1 MFSVGELNNTPKAK
15 LQKLRE
21 LLQTPGITS
30 IQQARIFKLI
40 QETES
45 QLASSE
51 PRHAPGYSPYPA
63 QLPKQSYPL
72 QQNQPQIP
80 IYMAKTTGVI
90 ASNSLALVPTPQ
102 PLKNSSAGGPGD
114 MSRFET
120 DEQIRE
126 REFEAELERRRH
138 EFRRQQEQR
147 RQEYL
152 NKIREMESGNVDSL
166 RLLGLNTNYTI
177 EELKSAYKRMAMET
191 HPDRPGGNTEK
202 FQLVTQC
209 YMSLLE
215 RLKGQTPTKS
225 AMDLRADARAAYTT
239 GSGGAEDG
247 NGSNDPTG
255 KGAARRKTQVPQKFI
270 NPDGQGFNVKLF
282 NKLYEENKIWDPN
295 DDGYEDWLR
304 KGDVD
309 EIRKAPP
316 VFSKSF
322 NIGVFNSTFEDW
334 KDQQRMAR
342 DGGTQQRTARDG
354 GTQQRM
360 ARDGGSGGGRQ
371 IQKYDRPQEL
381 ISTSSG
387 YTVLDGGEPIRDF
400 TKSLDSPGSLNYSDL
415 KAAYTGGC
423 DMIDPRT
430 VDARKEYRNVEEL
443 IRDRDRLDYVLSPE
457 DAALEELYARE
468 REQREQ
474 DRLARLAA
482 RDNLVGQHYTT
493 THERLIGRAPDS
505 DNPAALTYQP
515 KSRIPNHPSGNQ
527 LLYNPAPQN
536 PQLQYQGRQQQQF
549 PQTPNMLMSSA
560 RAPSTAAG
568 NGMGRLPPPVSPA
581 AIAAA
586 TGHPSQSPALTY
598 VAQANNLRARS
609 GAR

>member
-1 MFSVGELNNTPKAK
+1 MADLNNPQAK
-15 LQKLRE
+15 LQKLRG

-40 QETES
+40 QETE
-45 QLASSE
+45 
-51 PRHAPGYSPYPA
+51 A
-63 QLPKQSYPL
+63 QLTASLPRPSY
-72 QQNQPQIP
+72 QQAAYQQQQQQQQPQIP
-80 IYMAKTTGVI
+80 SYISRTV
-90 ASNSLALVPTPQ
+90 SSLPSPSLALVPIPQ
-102 PLKNSSAGGPGD
+102 PLKYSSGEGSGD

-126 REFEAELERRRH
+126 REFEEEMNRKKH

-152 NKIREMESGNVDSL
+152 NKLREMESGNVDSL

-202 FQLVTQC
+202 FQLITQC

-215 RLKGQTPTKS
+215 RLKGQKPAKS
-225 AMDLRADARAAYTT
+225 AMDLRADARAATT
-239 GSGGAEDG
+239 NGSSSGASDG
-247 NGSNDPTG
+247 QSNDPVG
-255 KGAARRKTQVPQKFI
+255 KGTARRKSQVPPKFI

-334 KDQQRMAR
+334 KQQANQ
-342 DGGTQQRTARDG
+342 GGVG
-354 GTQQRM
+354 G
-360 ARDGGSGGGRQ
+360 Q
-371 IQKYDRPQEL
+371 IQKYERPQEL

-387 YTVLDGGEPIRDF
+387 YTVLDGGQAITDF
-400 TKSLDSPGSLNYSDL
+400 TKSLDSPGALNYSDL

-457 DAALEELYARE
+457 DAAIEERFARE
-468 REQREQ
+468 RAQREQ
-474 DRLARLAA
+474 ERLSRLSS
-482 RDNLVGQHYTT
+482 RDTLVGQHYQQ
-493 THERLIGRAPDS
+493 THERLIGRTPDS

-515 KSRIPNHPSGNQ
+515 KSRTPTMHAPNQ
-527 LLYNPAPQN
+527 LQYSPTAAN
-536 PQLQYQGRQQQQF
+536 PQLQYQRQQQQY
-549 PQTPNMLMSSA
+549 PPIPNMLMSSA
-560 RAPSTAAG
+560 RAPSNAAG

-586 TGHPSQSPALTY
+586 TGHPTQAPALTY
-598 VAQANNLRARS
+598 IAQANNLRSRS

>member
-1 MFSVGELNNTPKAK
+1 MADLNNIPRDK
-15 LQKLRE
+15 LLKLRG

-40 QETES
+40 QETEA
-45 QLASSE
+45 QLANTI
-51 PRHAPGYSPYPA
+51 PRPATGYQQHPPYQPQPPA
-63 QLPKQSYPL
+63 Q
-72 QQNQPQIP
+72 IP
-80 IYMAKTTGVI
+80 NYMSRTAGIMTG
-90 ASNSLALVPTPQ
+90 NSLALVPTLQ
-102 PLKNSSAGGPGD
+102 PLKTAKGMGNGSRSGD

-126 REFEAELERRRH
+126 REFEAELDRRRH

-152 NKIREMESGNVDSL
+152 NKIREMESGNIDSL

-215 RLKGQTPTKS
+215 RLKGQTPAKS

-239 GSGGAEDG
+239 NSGGTGDG
-247 NGSNDPTG
+247 TGSSNPTG
-255 KGAARRKTQVPQKFI
+255 KDAARRKSQVPPKFI

-334 KDQQRMAR
+334 KQQANS
-342 DGGTQQRTARDG
+342 
-354 GTQQRM
+354 
-360 ARDGGSGGGRQ
+360 GGSSSSGQ

-400 TKSLDSPGSLNYSDL
+400 TKSLDSPGALNYSDL

-457 DAALEELYARE
+457 DAALEERYARE

-474 DRLARLAA
+474 DRLSRMAA
-482 RDNLVGQHYTT
+482 RDNLVGQHYTS

-515 KSRIPNHPSGNQ
+515 KPRAPNHPTGNQ
-527 LLYNPAPQN
+527 LLYSPSSQN

-549 PQTPNMLMSSA
+549 PKTPNMLISSA

-581 AIAAA
+581 AIAVA
-586 TGHPSQSPALTY
+586 TGHPTQQPALTY
-598 VAQANNLRARS
+598 VAQANKNNTHLRARS
-609 GAR
+609 GAM

>member
-1 MFSVGELNNTPKAK
+1 MMNVAALNNNPRAK

-30 IQQARIFKLI
+30 IQQARIFKLM

-45 QLASSE
+45 MIATTNSANSSYPIPPRQQSSGYQQTYGQPSKQSVQQQTPLSVPNYMSRTVGALAS
-51 PRHAPGYSPYPA
+51 
-63 QLPKQSYPL
+63 
-72 QQNQPQIP
+72 N
-80 IYMAKTTGVI
+80 T
-90 ASNSLALVPTPQ
+90 NLALVPTPQ
-102 PLKNSSAGGPGD
+102 ALKNSGGANSGD

-126 REFEAELERRRH
+126 REFEAELERKRH

-152 NKIREMESGNVDSL
+152 NKLREMESGNVDSL
-166 RLLGLNTNYTI
+166 RMFGLNPNYTI

-215 RLKGQTPTKS
+215 RLKGQTPAKS
-225 AMDLRADARAAYTT
+225 AMDLRAESR
-239 GSGGAEDG
+239 GS
-247 NGSNDPTG
+247 SNDWIKDVANDLTRQKQKKPP
-255 KGAARRKTQVPQKFI
+255 AKFI

-322 NIGVFNSTFEDW
+322 NIAVFNSTFEDW
-334 KDQQRMAR
+334 REQQRQSSGQ
-342 DGGTQQRTARDG
+342 GG
-354 GTQQRM
+354 
-360 ARDGGSGGGRQ
+360 Q

-387 YTVLDGGEPIRDF
+387 YTVLDGGQAITDF
-400 TKSLDSPGSLNYSDL
+400 TKSLDAPGSLNYSDL

-457 DAALEELYARE
+457 DAALEERYARE
-468 REQREQ
+468 AEQREQ
-474 DRLARLAA
+474 ERLSRLSN
-482 RDNLVGQHYTT
+482 RDNLIGQHYQQ
-493 THERLIGRAPDS
+493 THQRLIGRAPDS
-505 DNPAALTYQP
+505 DNPAVALGYHPTTQP
-515 KSRIPNHPSGNQ
+515 PNQ
-527 LLYNPAPQN
+527 LEY
-536 PQLQYQGRQQQQF
+536 RQPPKQ
-549 PQTPNMLMSSA
+549 NMLTSG
-560 RAPSTAAG
+560 RAPSTSASG
-568 NGMGRLPPPVSPA
+568 GIGRLPPPVSPA

-586 TGHPSQSPALTY
+586 TGHTGSAPALTY

>member
-1 MFSVGELNNTPKAK
+1 MFSVGELNNNPKAK

-40 QETES
+40 QQTES
-45 QLASSE
+45 QLASSI
-51 PRHAPGYSPYPA
+51 PRYTTGYQAQPPYPA
-63 QLPKQSYPL
+63 QNPKPSYPP

-80 IYMAKTTGVI
+80 SYMARTTGVM
-90 ASNSLALVPTPQ
+90 ASNNLALVPTPQ

-126 REFEAELERRRH
+126 RDFEAELERKRH

-215 RLKGQTPTKS
+215 RLKGQTPAKS
-225 AMDLRADARAAYTT
+225 AMDLRADARAAYTANT
-239 GSGGAEDG
+239 GSTGDG
-247 NGSNDPTG
+247 TSGSDPTG

-322 NIGVFNSTFEDW
+322 NIGIFNSTFEDW
-334 KDQQRMAR
+334 KDQQR
-342 DGGTQQRTARDG
+342 TARDG
-354 GTQQRM
+354 
-360 ARDGGSGGGRQ
+360 SGQ

-400 TKSLDSPGSLNYSDL
+400 TKSLDSPGALNYSDL

-457 DAALEELYARE
+457 DAALEERYARE

-474 DRLARLAA
+474 ERLNRLAA

-493 THERLIGRAPDS
+493 THERLIGHAPDS

-515 KSRIPNHPSGNQ
+515 KSRTPNHPASNQ
-527 LLYNPAPQN
+527 LLYSSPSQN
-536 PQLQYQGRQQQQF
+536 PQLQYQARQQQLYQ
-549 PQTPNMLMSSA
+549 PAQNMLMSSS
-560 RAPSTAAG
+560 RAPSTASG

-586 TGHPSQSPALTY
+586 TGHPSQSPTLTY
-598 VAQANNLRARS
+598 VAQANNLRARTS
-609 GAR
+609 AR

>member
-1 MFSVGELNNTPKAK
+1 MMNTSELNTNPRAK

-45 QLASSE
+45 KLADATPRASANHTYSMAPQLQHPSYIQQQYQQKQHQALQPSYQSS
-51 PRHAPGYSPYPA
+51 
-63 QLPKQSYPL
+63 
-72 QQNQPQIP
+72 QQQPQIP
-80 IYMAKTTGVI
+80 SYMSRTVGMMNGA
-90 ASNSLALVPTPQ
+90 ANNLALVPTPQ
-102 PLKNSSAGGPGD
+102 PLKNPKGMCNGAGAGD

-126 REFEAELERRRH
+126 REFEEELNRKRH

-152 NKIREMESGNVDSL
+152 NKLREMESGNVDSL
-166 RLLGLNTNYTI
+166 RLLGLNPNYTI
-177 EELKSAYKRMAMET
+177 EELKAAYKRMAMET

-215 RLKGQTPTKS
+215 RLKGQTPAKS

-239 GSGGAEDG
+239 SGE
-247 NGSNDPTG
+247 PTAG
-255 KGAARRKTQVPQKFI
+255 KGAARCKSQVPTKFI

-334 KDQQRMAR
+334 KNE
-342 DGGTQQRTARDG
+342 QRTAR
-354 GTQQRM
+354 
-360 ARDGGSGGGRQ
+360 GGSGQ

-400 TKSLDSPGSLNYSDL
+400 TKSLDSPGALNYSDL

-430 VDARKEYRNVEEL
+430 VDARKEYRNVDEL

-457 DAALEELYARE
+457 DAALEERYARE

-474 DRLARLAA
+474 DRLSRMAA

-493 THERLIGRAPDS
+493 THERLIGRVPDS

-515 KSRIPNHPSGNQ
+515 KSRAPNPHATN
-527 LLYNPAPQN
+527 
-536 PQLQYQGRQQQQF
+536 QLQYQRHQY
-549 PQTPNMLMSSA
+549 PQSGNMLTSSLSG

-568 NGMGRLPPPVSPA
+568 MVRLPPPVSPA

-586 TGHPSQSPALTY
+586 TTYQQAPALTY

-609 GAR
+609 GTS

>member
-1 MFSVGELNNTPKAK
+1 MNVAALNNNPRAK

-30 IQQARIFKLI
+30 IQQARIFKLM

-45 QLASSE
+45 MIATTNSGNNSYPIPPRQQSSGYQQTYGQPSKQSVQQQIQSAVPNYMSRTVGALAS
-51 PRHAPGYSPYPA
+51 
-63 QLPKQSYPL
+63 
-72 QQNQPQIP
+72 N
-80 IYMAKTTGVI
+80 T
-90 ASNSLALVPTPQ
+90 NLALVPTPQ
-102 PLKNSSAGGPGD
+102 ALKNSGGANSGD

-126 REFEAELERRRH
+126 REFEAELERKRH

-152 NKIREMESGNVDSL
+152 NKLREMESGNVDSL
-166 RLLGLNTNYTI
+166 RMFGLNPNYTI

-215 RLKGQTPTKS
+215 RLKGQAPAKS
-225 AMDLRADARAAYTT
+225 AMDLRAESR
-239 GSGGAEDG
+239 GS
-247 NGSNDPTG
+247 SNDWI
-255 KGAARRKTQVPQKFI
+255 KDAANDLTRQKQKKPPAKFI

-322 NIGVFNSTFEDW
+322 NIAVFNSTFEDW
-334 KDQQRMAR
+334 KDQQK
-342 DGGTQQRTARDG
+342 QQRQPG
-354 GTQQRM
+354 G
-360 ARDGGSGGGRQ
+360 Q

-387 YTVLDGGEPIRDF
+387 YTVLDGGQAITDF
-400 TKSLDSPGSLNYSDL
+400 TKSLDAPGSLNYSDL

-423 DMIDPRT
+423 DMIDPRI
-430 VDARKEYRNVEEL
+430 VDARKEYRNVDEL

-457 DAALEELYARE
+457 DAALEERYARE
-468 REQREQ
+468 AEQREQ
-474 DRLARLAA
+474 ERLSRLSA
-482 RDNLVGQHYTT
+482 RDNLVGQHYSQ
-493 THERLIGRAPDS
+493 THQRLIGRAPDS
-505 DNPAALTYQP
+505 DNPAVALCYQP
-515 KSRIPNHPSGNQ
+515 TAQPPNQ
-527 LLYNPAPQN
+527 LEY
-536 PQLQYQGRQQQQF
+536 RQPPKQ
-549 PQTPNMLMSSA
+549 NMLTSG
-560 RAPSTAAG
+560 RAPSTSASG
-568 NGMGRLPPPVSPA
+568 GMGRLPPPVSPA

-586 TGHPSQSPALTY
+586 TGNTGSAPALTY

>member
-1 MFSVGELNNTPKAK
+1 MFSVSELNNNPRAK

-30 IQQARIFKLI
+30 IQQARIFKLM
-40 QETES
+40 QETEAL
-45 QLASSE
+45 LASTNNP
-51 PRHAPGYSPYPA
+51 PRHATT
-63 QLPKQSYPL
+63 SY
-72 QQNQPQIP
+72 QQPSQPSYQQPQIP
-80 IYMAKTTGVI
+80 SYMSRTVGAMSGT
-90 ASNSLALVPTPQ
+90 SLALVPTPQ
-102 PLKNSSAGGPGD
+102 PLKNPKGMGNGARAGAGD

-126 REFEAELERRRH
+126 REFEEEMNRKKH

-152 NKIREMESGNVDSL
+152 NKLQEMESGNVDSL

-215 RLKGQTPTKS
+215 RLKGQEPAKS
-225 AMDLRADARAAYTT
+225 AMDLRADARAATT
-239 GSGGAEDG
+239 NSGSSSGHDSG
-247 NGSNDPTG
+247 DPIG
-255 KGAARRKTQVPQKFI
+255 KGAARRKSQVPPKFI
-270 NPDGQGFNVKLF
+270 SPDGQGFNVKLF

-334 KDQQRMAR
+334 KQQ
-342 DGGTQQRTARDG
+342 TKQQH
-354 GTQQRM
+354 
-360 ARDGGSGGGRQ
+360 GGGAGGQ

-387 YTVLDGGEPIRDF
+387 YTVLDGGQAITDF
-400 TKSLDSPGSLNYSDL
+400 TKSLDTPGALNYSDL
-415 KAAYTGGC
+415 KSAYTGGC
-423 DMIDPRT
+423 DMIDPNT
-430 VDARKEYRNVEEL
+430 VEARREYRNVEEL
-443 IRDRDRLDYVLSPE
+443 VRDRDRLDYVLTPE
-457 DAALEELYARE
+457 DAALEERYARE
-468 REQREQ
+468 AERREQE
-474 DRLARLAA
+474 RLSRLSS
-482 RDNLVGQHYTT
+482 RDTLVGQHYSQ
-493 THERLIGRAPDS
+493 THQRLIGRAPDS
-505 DNPAALTYQP
+505 DNPAALTYQSN
-515 KSRIPNHPSGNQ
+515 KHNTNHNTNQ
-527 LLYNPAPQN
+527 LQLPYTATTN
-536 PQLQYQGRQQQQF
+536 PQLQYQQPPKQ
-549 PQTPNMLMSSA
+549 NMQANRLMSA
-560 RAPSTAAG
+560 RAPISLTSQGG

-586 TGHPSQSPALTY
+586 TGQSGSAPALTY

-609 GAR
+609 NAR

>member
-1 MFSVGELNNTPKAK
+1 MMNIAALNNNPRAK

-30 IQQARIFKLI
+30 IQQARIFKLM

-45 QLASSE
+45 MIATTNRGNSSYPIPPRQQSSGYQQTYGQPGQQSVQQQIQSAVPNYMSRTVGALAS
-51 PRHAPGYSPYPA
+51 
-63 QLPKQSYPL
+63 
-72 QQNQPQIP
+72 N
-80 IYMAKTTGVI
+80 T
-90 ASNSLALVPTPQ
+90 NLALVPTPQ
-102 PLKNSSAGGPGD
+102 PLKNSGGANSGD

-126 REFEAELERRRH
+126 REFEAELERKRH

-152 NKIREMESGNVDSL
+152 NKLREMESGNVDSL

-215 RLKGQTPTKS
+215 RLKGQAPAKS
-225 AMDLRADARAAYTT
+225 AMDLRADARAATSSSS
-239 GSGGAEDG
+239 GSSGDQ
-247 NGSNDPTG
+247 SFDPIG
-255 KGAARRKTQVPQKFI
+255 KGATRRKSHVPTKFI

-334 KDQQRMAR
+334 KAQTKQG
-342 DGGTQQRTARDG
+342 GGT
-354 GTQQRM
+354 
-360 ARDGGSGGGRQ
+360 GGGQ

-400 TKSLDSPGSLNYSDL
+400 TKSLDTPGALNYSDL
-415 KAAYTGGC
+415 KSAYTGGC
-423 DMIDPRT
+423 DMIDPNS
-430 VDARKEYRNVEEL
+430 VEARREYRNVEEL
-443 IRDRDRLDYVLSPE
+443 IRDRDRLDYVLTPE
-457 DAALEELYARE
+457 DAALEERFARE
-468 REQREQ
+468 AERREQE
-474 DRLARLAA
+474 RLSRLSS
-482 RDNLVGQHYTT
+482 RDNLVGQHYSQ
-493 THERLIGRAPDS
+493 THQRLIGRAPDS

-515 KSRIPNHPSGNQ
+515 NKHNTNINQ
-527 LLYNPAPQN
+527 VPLSLSSVVN
-536 PQLQYQGRQQQQF
+536 PQLQYQQPRQ
-549 PQTPNMLMSSA
+549 PTNNMLTSG
-560 RAPSTAAG
+560 RGPSITSQNGA
-568 NGMGRLPPPVSPA
+568 GMGRLPPPVSPA

-586 TGHPSQSPALTY
+586 TGQQPPAALTY

-609 GAR
+609 NAR

>member
-1 MFSVGELNNTPKAK
+1 MADLNNNPRAK
-15 LQKLRE
+15 LQKLRG

-45 QLASSE
+45 LIATSYEQT
-51 PRHAPGYSPYPA
+51 PRPQTNNFAGGYTPPHQSIPRQPAVQPSAPSYMSRTAGSLFTGNMNGNDTGAIQVVP
-63 QLPKQSYPL
+63 QPKQS
-72 QQNQPQIP
+72 
-80 IYMAKTTGVI
+80 
-90 ASNSLALVPTPQ
+90 
-102 PLKNSSAGGPGD
+102 GD
-114 MSRFET
+114 MSGFDT
-120 DEQIRE
+120 DERIRE
-126 REFEAELERRRH
+126 REFEAELERRKH

-152 NKIREMESGNVDSL
+152 NKLREMESGSVDSL

-215 RLKGQTPTKS
+215 RLKGQTPAKS
-225 AMDLRADARAAYTT
+225 AMDLRAESRAESQGSTNTYTPNQK
-239 GSGGAEDG
+239 EE
-247 NGSNDPTG
+247 G
-255 KGAARRKTQVPQKFI
+255 KRRKKQVPPKFI
-270 NPDGQGFNVKLF
+270 NPEGQGFNVKLF

-334 KDQQRMAR
+334 KAQTKQQ
-342 DGGTQQRTARDG
+342 
-354 GTQQRM
+354 
-360 ARDGGSGGGRQ
+360 GGSGGASGQ

-387 YTVLDGGEPIRDF
+387 YTVLDGGEPIKDF
-400 TKSLDSPGSLNYSDL
+400 TKSLDTPGALNYSDL
-415 KAAYTGGC
+415 KSAYTGGC

-443 IRDRDRLDYVLSPE
+443 IRDRDRLDYVLTPA
-457 DAALEELYARE
+457 DAALEERYARE
-468 REQREQ
+468 AERREQE
-474 DRLARLAA
+474 RLSRLSS
-482 RDNLVGQHYTT
+482 RDTLVGQHYSQ
-493 THERLIGRAPDS
+493 THQRLIGRAPDS

-515 KSRIPNHPSGNQ
+515 NKNNSNQ
-527 LLYNPAPQN
+527 RQLPYTATTN
-536 PQLQYQGRQQQQF
+536 PQLQYQQQPLQ
-549 PQTPNMLMSSA
+549 PTNIQTNMQTNIQTNMLMSG
-560 RAPSTAAG
+560 RAPSITSQNGA
-568 NGMGRLPPPVSPA
+568 GMGRLPPPVSPA

-586 TGHPSQSPALTY
+586 TGHSGSAPALTY
-598 VAQANNLRARS
+598 IAQANNLRARS
-609 GAR
+609 SAR

>member
-1 MFSVGELNNTPKAK
+1 MQHTADFNNNPHAK
-15 LQKLRE
+15 LQKLRG

-30 IQQARIFKLI
+30 IQQSRIFKLI

-45 QLASSE
+45 LIAGANNNARYQQPLKPQQRLPAPEQIPNYMARNINAVSNNNLAMVSV
-51 PRHAPGYSPYPA
+51 P
-63 QLPKQSYPL
+63 QPKQSADL
-72 QQNQPQIP
+72 S
-80 IYMAKTTGVI
+80 GF
-90 ASNSLALVPTPQ
+90 
-102 PLKNSSAGGPGD
+102 D
-114 MSRFET
+114 T
-120 DEQIRE
+120 DERIRE
-126 REFEAELERRRH
+126 REFEEELERRRQ

-147 RQEYL
+147 RQEYM
-152 NKIREMESGNVDSL
+152 NKLREMESGNVDSL
-166 RLLGLNTNYTI
+166 RMFGLNANYTI

-215 RLKGQTPTKS
+215 RLKGQTPAKS
-225 AMDLRADARAAYTT
+225 AMDLRAESR
-239 GSGGAEDG
+239 
-247 NGSNDPTG
+247 GSNNDWIKDVANDLTRQKQKKPP
-255 KGAARRKTQVPQKFI
+255 AKFI

-322 NIGVFNSTFEDW
+322 NIAVFNSTFDDW
-334 KDQQRMAR
+334 REQQR
-342 DGGTQQRTARDG
+342 QP
-354 GTQQRM
+354 
-360 ARDGGSGGGRQ
+360 GSQ

-387 YTVLDGGEPIRDF
+387 YTVLDGGQAITDF
-400 TKSLDSPGSLNYSDL
+400 TKSLDVPGSLNYSDL

-457 DAALEELYARE
+457 DAALEERYARE
-468 REQREQ
+468 AERREQE
-474 DRLARLAA
+474 RLSRLSA
-482 RDNLVGQHYTT
+482 RDNLVGQHYQQ
-493 THERLIGRAPDS
+493 THQRLIGRAPDS
-505 DNPAALTYQP
+505 DNPAVALGYQP
-515 KSRIPNHPSGNQ
+515 TAQPPNQ
-527 LLYNPAPQN
+527 LEY
-536 PQLQYQGRQQQQF
+536 RQPPKQ
-549 PQTPNMLMSSA
+549 NMLTSG
-560 RAPSTAAG
+560 RAPSIAAPG
-568 NGMGRLPPPVSPA
+568 GGMGRLPPPVSPA

-586 TGHPSQSPALTY
+586 TSQQPTPALTY

-609 GAR
+609 STAR

>member
-1 MFSVGELNNTPKAK
+1 MADLNNPQAK
-15 LQKLRE
+15 LQKLRG

-40 QETES
+40 QETEAK
-45 QLASSE
+45 LTASLHR
-51 PRHAPGYSPYPA
+51 P
-63 QLPKQSYPL
+63 SY
-72 QQNQPQIP
+72 QQAAYQQQQQQQQPQIP
-80 IYMAKTTGVI
+80 SYISRTV
-90 ASNSLALVPTPQ
+90 SSLPSPSLALVPIPQ
-102 PLKNSSAGGPGD
+102 PLKYSSGEGSGD

-126 REFEAELERRRH
+126 REFEEEMNRKKH

-152 NKIREMESGNVDSL
+152 NKLREMESGNVDSL

-202 FQLVTQC
+202 FQLITQC

-215 RLKGQTPTKS
+215 RLKGQTPAKS
-225 AMDLRADARAAYTT
+225 AMDLRADARAATT
-239 GSGGAEDG
+239 NGSSSGASDG
-247 NGSNDPTG
+247 QSNDPVG
-255 KGAARRKTQVPQKFI
+255 KGAARRKSQVPPKFI

-334 KDQQRMAR
+334 KQQANQ
-342 DGGTQQRTARDG
+342 GGV
-354 GTQQRM
+354 
-360 ARDGGSGGGRQ
+360 SGQ
-371 IQKYDRPQEL
+371 IQKYERPQEL

-387 YTVLDGGEPIRDF
+387 YTVLDGGQAITDF
-400 TKSLDSPGSLNYSDL
+400 TKSLDSPGALNYSDL

-457 DAALEELYARE
+457 DAAIEERFARE
-468 REQREQ
+468 RAQREQ
-474 DRLARLAA
+474 ERLSRLSS
-482 RDNLVGQHYTT
+482 RDTLVGQHYQQ

-515 KSRIPNHPSGNQ
+515 NKHNTNHNPNQ
-527 LLYNPAPQN
+527 LQLPYTATTN
-536 PQLQYQGRQQQQF
+536 PQLQYQQQRQ
-549 PQTPNMLMSSA
+549 PTNMLMGG
-560 RAPSTAAG
+560 RAPSSVS
-568 NGMGRLPPPVSPA
+568 GRLPPPVSPA

-586 TGHPSQSPALTY
+586 TGQQAQTPALTY

-609 GAR
+609 SAR

>member
-1 MFSVGELNNTPKAK
+1 MQNIADLNTNPRAK
-15 LQKLRE
+15 LQKLRG

-45 QLASSE
+45 LITASYTQT
-51 PRHAPGYSPYPA
+51 PRPPSDNFTGGGYTPPHQAIHRQPAVQPSAPSYMSRTANSLFTGNMNGSTGAIQVVP
-63 QLPKQSYPL
+63 QPKQS
-72 QQNQPQIP
+72 
-80 IYMAKTTGVI
+80 
-90 ASNSLALVPTPQ
+90 
-102 PLKNSSAGGPGD
+102 GD
-114 MSRFET
+114 MSGFDT
-120 DEQIRE
+120 DERIRE
-126 REFEAELERRRH
+126 REFEAELERRKH

-215 RLKGQTPTKS
+215 RLKGQAPAKS
-225 AMDLRADARAAYTT
+225 AMDLRADARAATNN
-239 GSGGAEDG
+239 SGGGVQGDSG
-247 NGSNDPTG
+247 DPVG
-255 KGAARRKTQVPQKFI
+255 KGAARRKSHVPPKFI

-334 KDQQRMAR
+334 KAQTKQQS
-342 DGGTQQRTARDG
+342 
-354 GTQQRM
+354 
-360 ARDGGSGGGRQ
+360 GSGGAGGQ

-400 TKSLDSPGSLNYSDL
+400 TKSLDTPGALNYSDL
-415 KAAYTGGC
+415 KSAYTGGC
-423 DMIDPRT
+423 DMIDPNT
-430 VDARKEYRNVEEL
+430 VEARREYRNVEEL
-443 IRDRDRLDYVLSPE
+443 VRDRDRLDYVLSPE
-457 DAALEELYARE
+457 DAALEERYARE
-468 REQREQ
+468 AERREQE
-474 DRLARLAA
+474 RLSRLSS
-482 RDNLVGQHYTT
+482 RDTLVGQHYSQ
-493 THERLIGRAPDS
+493 THQRLIGRAPDS

-515 KSRIPNHPSGNQ
+515 NKHNTNHNPNQ
-527 LLYNPAPQN
+527 LQLPYTATTN
-536 PQLQYQGRQQQQF
+536 PQLQYQQQRQ
-549 PQTPNMLMSSA
+549 PTNMLMGG
-560 RAPSTAAG
+560 RAPSSVS
-568 NGMGRLPPPVSPA
+568 GRLPPPVSPA

-586 TGHPSQSPALTY
+586 TGQQPPAALTY

-609 GAR
+609 SAR

>member
-1 MFSVGELNNTPKAK
+1 MADLNNNPRAK
-15 LQKLRE
+15 LQKLRS

-45 QLASSE
+45 LIATSYEQT
-51 PRHAPGYSPYPA
+51 PRPQTNNFAGGYTPPHQAIHRQPAVQPSAPSYMSRTAGSLFTGNLNGSTGAIQVVP
-63 QLPKQSYPL
+63 QPKQS
-72 QQNQPQIP
+72 
-80 IYMAKTTGVI
+80 
-90 ASNSLALVPTPQ
+90 
-102 PLKNSSAGGPGD
+102 GD
-114 MSRFET
+114 MSGFDT
-120 DEQIRE
+120 DERIRE
-126 REFEAELERRRH
+126 REFEAELERRKH

-152 NKIREMESGNVDSL
+152 NKLQEMESGSVDSL
-166 RLLGLNTNYTI
+166 RLLGLNPNYTI

-215 RLKGQTPTKS
+215 RLKGQAPAKS
-225 AMDLRADARAAYTT
+225 AMDLRAESQGSTNTYTPNQK
-239 GSGGAEDG
+239 EE
-247 NGSNDPTG
+247 G
-255 KGAARRKTQVPQKFI
+255 KRRKNQVPSKFI

-334 KDQQRMAR
+334 KAQTKQQS
-342 DGGTQQRTARDG
+342 
-354 GTQQRM
+354 
-360 ARDGGSGGGRQ
+360 GSGGASGQ

-387 YTVLDGGEPIRDF
+387 YTVLDGGEPIKDF
-400 TKSLDSPGSLNYSDL
+400 TKSIDAAGALNYSDL

-430 VDARKEYRNVEEL
+430 VDARKEYLNVEEL
-443 IRDRDRLDYVLSPE
+443 IRDRDRLDYVLTPA
-457 DAALEELYARE
+457 DAALEERYTRE
-468 REQREQ
+468 AERREQE
-474 DRLARLAA
+474 RLSRLSS
-482 RDNLVGQHYTT
+482 RDTLVGQHYSQ
-493 THERLIGRAPDS
+493 THQRLIGRAPDS
-505 DNPAALTYQP
+505 DNPAMAL
-515 KSRIPNHPSGNQ
+515 GF
-527 LLYNPAPQN
+527 
-536 PQLQYQGRQQQQF
+536 QQQQ
-549 PQTPNMLMSSA
+549 PNNQLKYQQQPKQNMLMSG
-560 RAPSTAAG
+560 RAPSITSQTGAG
-568 NGMGRLPPPVSPA
+568 IGRLPPPVSPA

-586 TGHPSQSPALTY
+586 TVQSGSAPALTY

-609 GAR
+609 SAR

>member
-1 MFSVGELNNTPKAK
+1 MADSNNNPQAK
-15 LQKLRE
+15 LQKLRG

-40 QETES
+40 QETEA
-45 QLASSE
+45 QLAASI
-51 PRHAPGYSPYPA
+51 PRPS
-63 QLPKQSYPL
+63 
-72 QQNQPQIP
+72 QQHQNYQQPQQQQMP
-80 IYMAKTTGVI
+80 SYMNRTVGAMPRTVGAMPRI
-90 ASNSLALVPTPQ
+90 ADSVSTSSLALVPTPQ
-102 PLKNSSAGGPGD
+102 PLKNPKGMGNGARAGVGD

-126 REFEAELERRRH
+126 REFEEEMNRKKH

-152 NKIREMESGNVDSL
+152 NKLQEMESGNVDSL

-215 RLKGQTPTKS
+215 RLKGQEPAKS
-225 AMDLRADARAAYTT
+225 AMDLRADSRAAYTT
-239 GSGGAEDG
+239 TGGTDSAPDQSYPSG
-247 NGSNDPTG
+247 G
-255 KGAARRKTQVPQKFI
+255 KGAARRKSQVPPKFI
-270 NPDGQGFNVKLF
+270 NPDGHGFNVKLF

-334 KDQQRMAR
+334 KQQ
-342 DGGTQQRTARDG
+342 TKQQH
-354 GTQQRM
+354 
-360 ARDGGSGGGRQ
+360 GGGVGGQ

-400 TKSLDSPGSLNYSDL
+400 TKSLDTPGALNYSDL
-415 KAAYTGGC
+415 KSAYTGGC
-423 DMIDPRT
+423 DMIDPNT
-430 VDARKEYRNVEEL
+430 VEARREYRNVEEL
-443 IRDRDRLDYVLSPE
+443 IRDRDRLDYVLTPE
-457 DAALEELYARE
+457 DAALEERYARE
-468 REQREQ
+468 AERREQE
-474 DRLARLAA
+474 RLSRLSS
-482 RDNLVGQHYTT
+482 RDTLVGQHYSQ
-493 THERLIGRAPDS
+493 THQRLIGQAPDS

-515 KSRIPNHPSGNQ
+515 NKHNPNQ
-527 LLYNPAPQN
+527 LQLPSPPAAN
-536 PQLQYQGRQQQQF
+536 HQLQYHQQRQ
-549 PQTPNMLMSSA
+549 PTSMLTSA
-560 RAPSTAAG
+560 RAPSITSQNGA
-568 NGMGRLPPPVSPA
+568 GMGRLPPPVSPA

-586 TGHPSQSPALTY
+586 TGQQPPAALTY
-598 VAQANNLRARS
+598 VAQANNLRSRSSAR
-609 GAR
+609 

>member
-1 MFSVGELNNTPKAK
+1 MADLNNNPRDK
-15 LQKLRE
+15 LLKLRG

-40 QETES
+40 QETEAH
-45 QLASSE
+45 LANTIHNNPNWNPPIT
-51 PRHAPGYSPYPA
+51 PRHATPRIRE
-63 QLPKQSYPL
+63 
-72 QQNQPQIP
+72 QQQQIP
-80 IYMAKTTGVI
+80 SYMSRTVGAMSGISGT
-90 ASNSLALVPTPQ
+90 SLALVPTPQ
-102 PLKNSSAGGPGD
+102 PLKNSGGATSGD

-126 REFEAELERRRH
+126 REFEEEMNRKKH

-152 NKIREMESGNVDSL
+152 NKLSEMESGNVDSL

-215 RLKGQTPTKS
+215 RLKGQTPAKS
-225 AMDLRADARAAYTT
+225 AMDLRADARAATT
-239 GSGGAEDG
+239 NGSSSGGQ
-247 NGSNDPTG
+247 NSMDPIG
-255 KGAARRKTQVPQKFI
+255 KGAARRKSQVPPKFI
-270 NPDGQGFNVKLF
+270 NPEGQGFNVKLF

-334 KDQQRMAR
+334 KQQ
-342 DGGTQQRTARDG
+342 TKQS
-354 GTQQRM
+354 
-360 ARDGGSGGGRQ
+360 GSGGQ

-387 YTVLDGGEPIRDF
+387 YTVLDGGQAITDF
-400 TKSLDSPGSLNYSDL
+400 TKSLDSPGALNYSDL

-423 DMIDPRT
+423 DMIDPNT
-430 VDARKEYRNVEEL
+430 VEARREYRNVEEL

-457 DAALEELYARE
+457 DAALEERFARE
-468 REQREQ
+468 AERREQE
-474 DRLARLAA
+474 RLSRLSS
-482 RDNLVGQHYTT
+482 RDTLVGQHYQQ

-515 KSRIPNHPSGNQ
+515 KSRAPTIHAPNQ
-527 LLYNPAPQN
+527 LQYTPTAAN
-536 PQLQYQGRQQQQF
+536 PQLQYQRQQQQY
-549 PQTPNMLMSSA
+549 QQPNMLMSSA
-560 RAPSTAAG
+560 RAP
-568 NGMGRLPPPVSPA
+568 NGISGRLPPPVSPA

-586 TGHPSQSPALTY
+586 TGNTTQAPALTY
-598 VAQANNLRARS
+598 VAQANNLRSRSSAR
-609 GAR
+609 

>member
-1 MFSVGELNNTPKAK
+1 MADTNNPRDK
-15 LQKLRE
+15 LLKLRS

-40 QETES
+40 QETE
-45 QLASSE
+45 
-51 PRHAPGYSPYPA
+51 A
-63 QLPKQSYPL
+63 QLTASLPRPSY
-72 QQNQPQIP
+72 QQAAYQQQQQMPS
-80 IYMAKTTGVI
+80 YMNRTISAMQRSSDSLST
-90 ASNSLALVPTPQ
+90 SSLALVPTPQ
-102 PLKNSSAGGPGD
+102 PLKNSSGGAAGD

-126 REFEAELERRRH
+126 REFEEELNRRRH

-215 RLKGQTPTKS
+215 RLKGQAPAKS

-239 GSGGAEDG
+239 SSGGVDT
-247 NGSNDPTG
+247 NSDPIG
-255 KGAARRKTQVPQKFI
+255 KGAARRKSQVPPKFI

-334 KDQQRMAR
+334 KDQQR
-342 DGGTQQRTARDG
+342 TARDG
-354 GTQQRM
+354 G
-360 ARDGGSGGGRQ
+360 GGQ

-400 TKSLDSPGSLNYSDL
+400 TKSLDSPGALNYSDL

-457 DAALEELYARE
+457 EAALEERYARE

-474 DRLARLAA
+474 ERLNRLSS

-505 DNPAALTYQP
+505 DNPAALTYQA
-515 KSRIPNHPSGNQ
+515 KSRTQPQQRQLQLPSSSV
-527 LLYNPAPQN
+527 AAN
-536 PQLQYQGRQQQQF
+536 PQLQYQGRQQQQY
-549 PQTPNMLMSSA
+549 PPSQNMLMSSA

-586 TGHPSQSPALTY
+586 TGHPTQAPALTY
-598 VAQANNLRARS
+598 IAQANNLRARS

>member
-1 MFSVGELNNTPKAK
+1 MFSVSELNNNPRAK

-45 QLASSE
+45 LVANSTSKSYSGPSIPRGNPNLYPHQPPQTPQPNYQQQPTSHQTQQRQE
-51 PRHAPGYSPYPA
+51 P
-63 QLPKQSYPL
+63 PKPS
-72 QQNQPQIP
+72 IP
-80 IYMAKTTGVI
+80 HSIPSYMARTAGAISGMFQTAGT
-90 ASNSLALVPTPQ
+90 SLALVPTQQ
-102 PLKNSSAGGPGD
+102 PLKNHGGSGAGAGE

-126 REFEAELERRRH
+126 REFEEEMNRKKH

-152 NKIREMESGNVDSL
+152 NKLQEMESGNVDSL

-215 RLKGQTPTKS
+215 RLKGQTPAKS
-225 AMDLRADARAAYTT
+225 AMDLRAESR
-239 GSGGAEDG
+239 GSASRS
-247 NGSNDPTG
+247 SNDWIKDVANELTRQ
-255 KGAARRKTQVPQKFI
+255 KQKKTPAKFI

-334 KDQQRMAR
+334 KQQ
-342 DGGTQQRTARDG
+342 TKQ
-354 GTQQRM
+354 
-360 ARDGGSGGGRQ
+360 GGSGGVGGQ

-400 TKSLDSPGSLNYSDL
+400 TKSLDTPGALNYSDL
-415 KAAYTGGC
+415 KSAYTGGC
-423 DMIDPRT
+423 DMIDPNS
-430 VDARKEYRNVEEL
+430 VEARREYRNVEEL
-443 IRDRDRLDYVLSPE
+443 IRDRDRLDYVLTPE
-457 DAALEELYARE
+457 DAALEERYARE
-468 REQREQ
+468 AERREQE
-474 DRLARLAA
+474 RLSRLSS
-482 RDNLVGQHYTT
+482 RDNLVGQHYSQ

-505 DNPAALTYQP
+505 DNPAALTYQAN
-515 KSRIPNHPSGNQ
+515 KNNHNPNQ
-527 LLYNPAPQN
+527 LQLPLPPAAG
-536 PQLQYQGRQQQQF
+536 PQLQYHQQRQA
-549 PQTPNMLMSSA
+549 TNMLTSA
-560 RAPSTAAG
+560 RAPSITSQNGA
-568 NGMGRLPPPVSPA
+568 GMGRLPPPVSPA

-586 TGHPSQSPALTY
+586 TGQQQPAALTY

-609 GAR
+609 NAR

>member
-1 MFSVGELNNTPKAK
+1 MMNINTLNNNPRAK

-30 IQQARIFKLI
+30 IQQSRIFKLI
-40 QETES
+40 QDTELLIANS
-45 QLASSE
+45 TPKPS
-51 PRHAPGYSPYPA
+51 PRTTHQQQPT
-63 QLPKQSYPL
+63 SY
-72 QQNQPQIP
+72 QQPPPQIP
-80 IYMAKTTGVI
+80 NYMTRTVGALTG
-90 ASNSLALVPTPQ
+90 NSLALVPTPQ
-102 PLKNSSAGGPGD
+102 PLKNPKGMGNSGAGSGD

-120 DEQIRE
+120 DEHIRE
-126 REFEAELERRRH
+126 REFEAELERKRH

-152 NKIREMESGNVDSL
+152 NKLREMESGNVDSL

-215 RLKGQTPTKS
+215 RLKGQEPAKS
-225 AMDLRADARAAYTT
+225 AMDLRADARAAYTNSSGT
-239 GSGGAEDG
+239 GDVNS
-247 NGSNDPTG
+247 SSVQSG
-255 KGAARRKTQVPQKFI
+255 KGASHQKTQVPSKFI

-334 KDQQRMAR
+334 KQQAN
-342 DGGTQQRTARDG
+342 
-354 GTQQRM
+354 
-360 ARDGGSGGGRQ
+360 SGGGGQ

-400 TKSLDSPGSLNYSDL
+400 TKSLDTPGALNYSDL

-457 DAALEELYARE
+457 DAALEERYARE

-474 DRLARLAA
+474 ERINRLAA

-515 KSRIPNHPSGNQ
+515 KSRVPNNPVGNQ
-527 LLYNPAPQN
+527 LLYNPSPQN
-536 PQLQYQGRQQQQF
+536 PQLQYQGRQQQLYQ
-549 PQTPNMLMSSA
+549 PAQNMLMSSA
-560 RAPSTAAG
+560 RAPSTATG

-598 VAQANNLRARS
+598 VAQANNMRARS